1 MSALR
6 PADSETRRQRIG
18 ALALVAVGAFSIW
31 RSLADLPFG
40 SIDNPGPGITPLALA
55 VLLVVFALWSMA
67 GGAASAVDAARTG
80 DAEEPVIDSGAA
92 WHAVFIIAGILVSAL
107 AFGTI
112 GYRLT
117 VLGLLLFYL
126 GAVERKPLAPTLLVS
141 FGIAFGSHALF
152 VHVLKVSLPSGPWG
166 L

>member
-1 MSALR
+1 MNARR
-6 PADSETRRQRIG
+6 PIDSGPLRQRIG
-18 ALALVAVGAFSIW
+18 ALALVAAGLVVIW
-31 RSLADLPFG
+31 RSIADLPFG
-40 SIDNPGPGITPLALA
+40 TIDNPGPGIMPLAFA

-67 GGAASAVDAARTG
+67 GGAPSLVDGADADADEVAAEPGAARH
-80 DAEEPVIDSGAA
+80 AA
-92 WHAVFIIAGILVSAL
+92 FVIAGTMAAAL
-107 AFGTI
+107 AFGFL

-126 GAVERKPLAPTLLVS
+126 GAVERKPFIAVLLVS

-152 VHVLKVSLPSGPWG
+152 VHVLKVSLPSGSWG

>member
-1 MSALR
+1 MNARR
-6 PADSETRRQRIG
+6 PIDSGPLRQRIG
-18 ALALVAVGAFSIW
+18 ALALVAAGLVVIW
-31 RSLADLPFG
+31 RSIADLPFG
-40 SIDNPGPGITPLALA
+40 TIDNPGPGIMPLAFA

-67 GGAASAVDAARTG
+67 GGAPSLVDGVDA
-80 DAEEPVIDSGAA
+80 DADEVAAEPGAA
-92 WHAVFIIAGILVSAL
+92 RHAAFVIAGTMAAAL
-107 AFGTI
+107 AFGFL

-126 GAVERKPLAPTLLVS
+126 GAVERKPFIAVLLVS